1 MDGQFLFNLVVGVAA
16 FFGGWTLNNITRMLN
31 RIDDDI
37 REIPHIYVSKDDY
50 KTDIA
55 EIKGMLGKI
64 FDRLENKADKL
75 WIWTRSPL
83 LNTGIMIP

>member
-1 MDGQFLFNLVVGVAA
+1 MDGQSLFNLVVGVAA

-37 REIPHIYVSKDDY
+37 RDIPHVYVSKDDY
-50 KTDIA
+50 KSDIT

-64 FDRLENKADKL
+64 FDRLDNKADK
-75 WIWTRSPL
+75 
-83 LNTGIMIP
+83 

>member
-1 MDGQFLFNLVVGVAA
+1 MDGQFLFNLVVGIAA

-55 EIKGMLGKI
+55 EIKGMLSKI
-64 FDRLENKADKL
+64 FDRLENKADK
-75 WIWTRSPL
+75 
-83 LNTGIMIP
+83 

>member
-1 MDGQFLFNLVVGVAA
+1 MDGQSLFNLVVGIAA

-31 RIDDDI
+31 RIYEDI

-64 FDRLENKADKL
+64 FDRLENKADK
-75 WIWTRSPL
+75 
-83 LNTGIMIP
+83 

>member
-1 MDGQFLFNLVVGVAA
+1 MDGQSLFNLVVGIAA

-31 RIDDDI
+31 RIDEDL
-37 REIPHIYVSKDDY
+37 REVPHIYVSKDDY

-64 FDRLENKADKL
+64 FDRLENKADK
-75 WIWTRSPL
+75 
-83 LNTGIMIP
+83 

>member
-1 MDGQFLFNLVVGVAA
+1 MFNLIVGVAA

-64 FDRLENKADKL
+64 FDRLENKADK
-75 WIWTRSPL
+75 
-83 LNTGIMIP
+83 

>member
-37 REIPHIYVSKDDY
+37 RNMPHVYVSKDDY
-50 KTDIA
+50 KIDIA
-55 EIKGMLGKI
+55 EIKGMLSKI
-64 FDRLENKADKL
+64 FDRLDNKADK
-75 WIWTRSPL
+75 
-83 LNTGIMIP
+83 

>member
-1 MDGQFLFNLVVGVAA
+1 MLFNLVVGVAA

-37 REIPHIYVSKDDY
+37 RELPLTYVSREDY
-50 KTDIA
+50 RSDIN

-64 FDRLENKADKL
+64 FDKLEGKVDK
-75 WIWTRSPL
+75 
-83 LNTGIMIP
+83 

>member
-50 KTDIA
+50 KSDIA

-75 WIWTRSPL
+75 
-83 LNTGIMIP
+83 

>member
-1 MDGQFLFNLVVGVAA
+1 MDGQSLFNLVVGVAA

-50 KTDIA
+50 KSDIN
-55 EIKGMLGKI
+55 EIKGMLSKI
-64 FDRLENKADKL
+64 FDRLENKADK
-75 WIWTRSPL
+75 
-83 LNTGIMIP
+83 

>member
-1 MDGQFLFNLVVGVAA
+1 MLFNLVVGIAA

-37 REIPHIYVSKDDY
+37 RDLPHVYVAKEDY

-55 EIKGMLGKI
+55 DIKGMLGKI
-64 FDRLENKADKL
+64 FDRLDSKVDKV
-75 WIWTRSPL
+75 
-83 LNTGIMIP
+83 

>member
-1 MDGQFLFNLVVGVAA
+1 MDGQSLFNLVVGVAA

-31 RIDDDI
+31 RIDEDL

-64 FDRLENKADKL
+64 FDRLENKADK
-75 WIWTRSPL
+75 
-83 LNTGIMIP
+83 

>member
-1 MDGQFLFNLVVGVAA
+1 MLFNLVVGVAA

-37 REIPHIYVSKDDY
+37 RELPHIYLSKDDY
-50 KTDIA
+50 KTDII

-64 FDRLENKADKL
+64 FDKLEGKVDKV
-75 WIWTRSPL
+75 
-83 LNTGIMIP
+83 

>member
-1 MDGQFLFNLVVGVAA
+1 MDGQSLFNLVVGVAA

-37 REIPHIYVSKDDY
+37 REIPHIYLSKDDY
-50 KTDIA
+50 KSDIT

-64 FDRLENKADKL
+64 FDRLENKADK
-75 WIWTRSPL
+75 
-83 LNTGIMIP
+83 

>member
-1 MDGQFLFNLVVGVAA
+1 MLFNLVVGIAA

-37 REIPHIYVSKDDY
+37 RVLPHVYVAKEDY

-55 EIKGMLGKI
+55 DIKGMLGKI
-64 FDRLENKADKL
+64 FDRLDSKVDK
-75 WIWTRSPL
+75 I
-83 LNTGIMIP
+83 

>member
-1 MDGQFLFNLVVGVAA
+1 MDGQLLFNLVVGIAA

-37 REIPHIYVSKDDY
+37 REMPHVYLSKDDY

-64 FDRLENKADKL
+64 FDRLENKADK
-75 WIWTRSPL
+75 
-83 LNTGIMIP
+83 

>member
-1 MDGQFLFNLVVGVAA
+1 MDGQSLFNLVVGIAA

-37 REIPHIYVSKDDY
+37 REMPHVYLSKDDY
-50 KTDIA
+50 KTDIV

-64 FDRLENKADKL
+64 FDRLENKADK
-75 WIWTRSPL
+75 
-83 LNTGIMIP
+83 

>member
-37 REIPHIYVSKDDY
+37 REMPHVYLSKDDY

-64 FDRLENKADKL
+64 FDRLENKADK
-75 WIWTRSPL
+75 
-83 LNTGIMIP
+83 

>member
-1 MDGQFLFNLVVGVAA
+1 MDGQFLFNLVVGIAA

-37 REIPHIYVSKDDY
+37 REMPHIYLSKDDY

-64 FDRLENKADKL
+64 FDRLENKADK
-75 WIWTRSPL
+75 
-83 LNTGIMIP
+83 

>member
-1 MDGQFLFNLVVGVAA
+1 MEGQMLFNLVVGVAA

-37 REIPHIYVSKDDY
+37 RELPLTYVSREDY
-50 KTDIA
+50 RSDIN

-64 FDRLENKADKL
+64 FDKLEGKADKV
-75 WIWTRSPL
+75 
-83 LNTGIMIP
+83 

>member
-1 MDGQFLFNLVVGVAA
+1 MDGQSLFNLVVGIAA

-37 REIPHIYVSKDDY
+37 RELPHVYLSKDDY

-64 FDRLENKADKL
+64 FDRLENKADK
-75 WIWTRSPL
+75 
-83 LNTGIMIP
+83 

>member
-50 KTDIA
+50 KSDIT

-64 FDRLENKADKL
+64 FDRLENKADK
-75 WIWTRSPL
+75 
-83 LNTGIMIP
+83 